1 MGVSKLTGHS
11 GNDEL
16 RTPAY
21 IYDWLNRRFQFS
33 LDAAATHKNRLADVY
48 CTTEGTFFLSEWAWE
63 PKVVTPWDE
72 RDGLTY
78 PWANSRV
85 FLNPPYSRPLFGQFI
100 EKAIQERDAA
110 EIIVM
115 LVKWDT
121 STENARLLRQYAHIE
136 ELRRVS
142 YDDENGNPLPAAT
155 FASAIAILRPTE
167 PRR

>member
-1 MGVSKLTGHS
+1 MSKLNGHS
-11 GNDEL
+11 KNDEL

-21 IYDWLNRRFQFS
+21 IYDWLNRRFRFTC
-33 LDAAATHKNRLADVY
+33 DAAATIENTKCASFFVGPCVRDQMGP
-48 CTTEGTFFLSEWAWE
+48 TTTLICECALCSSWKGQ
-63 PKVVTPWDE
+63 
-72 RDGLTY
+72 
-78 PWANSRV
+78 RV

-100 EKAIQERDAA
+100 ESSIEERDNA

-136 ELRRVS
+136 ELRRVQ

-155 FASAIAILRPTE
+155 FASAIAILRPSE